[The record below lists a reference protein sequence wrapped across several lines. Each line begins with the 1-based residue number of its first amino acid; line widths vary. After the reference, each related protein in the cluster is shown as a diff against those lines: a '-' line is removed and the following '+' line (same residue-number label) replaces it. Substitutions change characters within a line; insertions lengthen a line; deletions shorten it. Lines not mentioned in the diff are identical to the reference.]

1 MHYLVTNES
10 EKGVKCFHEAL
21 SVMSNIPALTIL
33 KLITYQILAVYYQC
47 RTNPASASY
56 YRTKALQECDCTD
69 NQHLVIPPSMREPKA
84 REEEAPPK
92 DQTNALLLMR
102 VLYYV
107 SQTTENFSDTDTQQ
121 RFGNIALEILNN
133 GAADHANRHLV
144 YSNFTA

>member
-1 MHYLVTNES
+1 
-10 EKGVKCFHEAL
+10 
-21 SVMSNIPALTIL
+21 
-33 KLITYQILAVYYQC
+33 
-47 RTNPASASY
+47 
-56 YRTKALQECDCTD
+56 
-69 NQHLVIPPSMREPKA
+69 MREPKA

-92 DQTNALLLMR
+92 DQTNAPLLMQ